1 MEPCRHLNVPLLQV
15 VLSDDLDALQ
25 NWKEIRRCKMEFVLS
40 HPKGTDDRRREPGPG
55 AATPGSKEPGWAEGL
70 RQLYNSVVHEPLPD
84 SFDDLLKKL
93 DRAKNERD

>member
-1 MEPCRHLNVPLLQV
+1 MV
-15 VLSDDLDALQ
+15 D
-25 NWKEIRRCKMEFVLS
+25 WKETGRCKMEFALS
-40 HPKGTDDRRREPGPG
+40 QPPGMDDGKR
-55 AATPGSKEPGWAEGL
+55 TPDQPADARDAKEPGWAEGL

>member
-1 MEPCRHLNVPLLQV
+1 
-15 VLSDDLDALQ
+15 
-25 NWKEIRRCKMEFVLS
+25 MEFVLS
-40 HPKGTDDRRREPGPG
+40 QPPRMDDRKRTQRRSSAARGGKAQGGP
-55 AATPGSKEPGWAEGL
+55 ARESREPGWAEGL

>member
-1 MEPCRHLNVPLLQV
+1 
-15 VLSDDLDALQ
+15 
-25 NWKEIRRCKMEFVLS
+25 MEFALS
-40 HPKGTDDRRREPGPG
+40 QPTGRNDRKRAPKRPSKASDVARD
-55 AATPGSKEPGWAEGL
+55 AKEPGWAEGL